1 MCHLVDN
8 LYTKLIFCY
17 FYHSAHER
25 SLISN
30 GAQDSENSTM
40 PLLRNLKIK
49 PEISIKR
56 KYKSFANVSEHM
68 EILETRSSSQNLP
81 SRNLEWVQKQLMRF
95 DEEMWQTREM
105 KKQKKCEIEEEA
117 DLPMEIEIETC
128 HDAIEY
134 LPDSFSDLEHFE
146 DEEDLIINR
155 PIRAGSP

>member
-1 MCHLVDN
+1 
-8 LYTKLIFCY
+8 
-17 FYHSAHER
+17 
-25 SLISN
+25 
-30 GAQDSENSTM
+30 M

-134 LPDSFSDLEHFE
+134 LPDSFSDLEHLE
-146 DEEDLIINR
+146 DEEDLMINR
-155 PIRAGSP
+155 PSRA